1 MAIKLD
7 AKYHKLKEIALSAE
21 RFVWNASDDLYTG
34 PINPVGIYIWTS
46 SYHHVVRFVF
56 VLAEHVPP
64 QYLEEAWDETSP
76 GGFIAAELN
85 SKFEFA
91 DWDPTSK
98 TIGKIGA
105 DSSPDG
111 SLWGRCAALASNPAA
126 QISMAILF
134 FEHQGNGH
142 TGLLMQK
149 C

>member
-7 AKYHKLKEIALSAE
+7 AKYQKLKEIALSAE
-21 RFVWNASDDLYTG
+21 RFVWNGTDDLYTG
-34 PINPVGIYIWTS
+34 PVNPVGIYIWTS

-56 VLAEHVPP
+56 VLAEGVSP
-64 QYLEEAWDETSP
+64 QYLEEAWDEKSP

-85 SKFEFA
+85 NKFEFA

-111 SLWGRCAALASNPAA
+111 TLWG
-126 QISMAILF
+126 
-134 FEHQGNGH
+134 
-142 TGLLMQK
+142 
-149 C
+149 